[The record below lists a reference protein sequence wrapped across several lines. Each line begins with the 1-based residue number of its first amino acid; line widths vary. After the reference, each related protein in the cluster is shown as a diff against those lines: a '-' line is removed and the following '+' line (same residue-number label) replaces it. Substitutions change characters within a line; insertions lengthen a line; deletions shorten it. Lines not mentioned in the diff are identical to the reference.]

1 MKMIGTEIILNNILT
16 MKMILLILIVIVLS
30 MSGCTHKS
38 DIRNTKWQSID
49 SLNMIEFRDST
60 CLFVD
65 ISKYTGNKDSIWAKY
80 TNVQDTITLIPL
92 QEHITFN
99 TRFLVTDSGLVNLKK
114 HIVVAKEIK

>member
-1 MKMIGTEIILNNILT
+1 MK
-16 MKMILLILIVIVLS
+16 KILLTLLVIVIS
-30 MSGCTHKS
+30 MSGCYHKT
-38 DIRNTKWQSID
+38 DIRNTKWLSID

-80 TNVQDTITLIPL
+80 TNIQDTITLIPL

-114 HIVVAKEIK
+114 NIVVAKKTK

>member
-1 MKMIGTEIILNNILT
+1 MTGAKLTSNNIRT
-16 MKMILLILIVIVLS
+16 MKKILLILLMIVPS
-30 MSGCTHKS
+30 MYGCSHKT
-38 DIRNTKWQSID
+38 DIRNTKWQSFD
-49 SLNMIEFRDST
+49 SLNMIEFGDST